1 MYIIINMLDQTQLNE
16 QRLIFQLAKYRRNII
31 ASDRQWEGEG
41 KGEKGRGKGG
51 GVVGEWEREGKGYNL
66 KVITPEA

>member
-1 MYIIINMLDQTQLNE
+1 MYTIINMLDQTRLNE

-41 KGEKGRGKGG
+41 KGRKGRGKGG
-51 GVVGEWEREGKGYNL
+51 GVVGEWEREGKGYNC
-66 KVITPEA
+66 ITANGS